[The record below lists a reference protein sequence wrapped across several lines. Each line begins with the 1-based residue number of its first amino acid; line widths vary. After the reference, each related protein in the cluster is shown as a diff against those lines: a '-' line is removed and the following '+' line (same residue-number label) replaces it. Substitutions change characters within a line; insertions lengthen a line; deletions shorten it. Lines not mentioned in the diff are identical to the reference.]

1 MNQPVIQFHTIWNG
15 CRTSYWPL
23 TSWQCSISRAGWAN
37 AVVNAYS
44 RLFEYDHTDE
54 NSTSHIPMAM
64 MLPETSQTSGRLR
77 AVRQCSAVSA
87 VVHIT
92 QNSGTA

>member
-1 MNQPVIQFHTIWNG
+1 
-15 CRTSYWPL
+15 
-23 TSWQCSISRAGWAN
+23 
-37 AVVNAYS
+37 
-44 RLFEYDHTDE
+44 
-54 NSTSHIPMAM
+54 MAM
-64 MLPETSQTSGRLR
+64 MLPEISQTSGRLR